1 MSRLSGQVCLVT
13 GSSGG
18 LGRSI
23 ALALAREGGDLV
35 LAARNEERLKE
46 VSGEITRLGQKA
58 VAIPTDIASEDAVG
72 RLFDRV
78 KSEFGH
84 IDLLVNNAGLA
95 TGGASHELS
104 FETWRQVLSVNL
116 DGAFLCSRSAL
127 AMMRPR
133 RRGRI
138 INIGSV
144 SARVPRLHSAP
155 YTTSKFALDGM
166 TRAMALDAREYG
178 VAVSVLHP
186 GNTDTAIWDERR
198 EMAESEGLMDP
209 DLLAQMVVGMAC
221 LPPEV
226 NFLEGI
232 VLPVSMPFLGRG

>member
-1 MSRLSGQVCLVT
+1 
-13 GSSGG
+13 
-18 LGRSI
+18 
-23 ALALAREGGDLV
+23 
-35 LAARNEERLKE
+35 
-46 VSGEITRLGQKA
+46 
-58 VAIPTDIASEDAVG
+58 
-72 RLFDRV
+72 
-78 KSEFGH
+78 
-84 IDLLVNNAGLA
+84 
-95 TGGASHELS
+95 
-104 FETWRQVLSVNL
+104 
-116 DGAFLCSRSAL
+116 
-127 AMMRPR
+127 MMRPR